1 MEEAE
6 KLALAEAVLSGLLK
20 WEIRRIQEYEQFDGS
35 AEAKDALRSE
45 RRLETMFLLRRSLHV
60 GYYQIIAR
68 ELKKDHRWDAQR
80 ADLLREGIQTLV
92 SPTGTFEPRHHSKE
106 TRPKSRRAISP
117 KHHQKRYHE
126 HFPEFFFEPHT
137 PPAQRWRDTRF
148 KILSTVFSPLDVP
161 GHYPA
166 RSPFFV
172 LDPQRVAT
180 PRFIWT
186 AQTIPGTL
194 EFAEDLASFRDLVG
208 HTMRDT
214 PAEGE
219 AGEERKQIIQRWLTT
234 YGTISVAFRAQIAAI
249 ASVQWFRRQDADR
262 RRELIGIPCPRD
274 DTSMDPQRIA
284 TAYERLGLNAHIIH
298 QIVDSASQAA
308 HDSDEW
314 WRRSDEAAATGLAK
328 LRAADASGDHI
339 GLP

>member
-1 MEEAE
+1 MEDPE
-6 KLALAEAVLSGLLK
+6 KIALAEAVLSGLLK
-20 WEIRRIQEYEQFDGS
+20 WELLRIQDYEQFDGS
-35 AEAKDALRSE
+35 TDAKDALRSE

-68 ELKKDHRWDAQR
+68 ELRKDVRWDAQR

-106 TRPKSRRAISP
+106 PMTKSRRAISP
-117 KHHQKRYHE
+117 RHHQKRYHE
-126 HFPEFFFEPHT
+126 HFPEFFFEPGT
-137 PPAQRWRDTRF
+137 PPARRGRDTRF

-161 GHYPA
+161 GYFPA

-186 AQTIPGTL
+186 AQTVPGTS
-194 EFAEDLASFRDLVG
+194 EFAEDLVSFRDLV
-208 HTMRDT
+208 HQTMRDI
-214 PAEGE
+214 PAEGKV
-219 AGEERKQIIQRWLTT
+219 AEERKQLIQRWLTT

-249 ASVQWFRRQDADR
+249 ASVQWFRRQDAER
-262 RRELIGIPCPRD
+262 RRALIGIPCPRD
-274 DTSMDPQRIA
+274 DAAMDPQRVV
-284 TAYERLGLNAHIIH
+284 TAYERLGLNPRSIDA
-298 QIVDSASQAA
+298 IVATASEAA
-308 HDSDEW
+308 QDSDEW
-314 WRRSDEAAATGLAK
+314 WRRMDEASATGLAQ
-328 LRAADASGDHI
+328 LRAASASGEHQ